1 MRTKLG
7 EAGLDHFMDLPQLWP
22 PSLAVVIIVV
32 GHDAGF
38 ACCCC
43 CLQVRELATKVKALK
58 KIGEKSPFVAVEL
71 KK

>member
-1 MRTKLG
+1 M
-7 EAGLDHFMDLPQLWP
+7 A
-22 PSLAVVIIVV
+22 AVASGNDCCMIMMHNLHVV
-32 GHDAGF
+32 RS
-38 ACCCC
+38 